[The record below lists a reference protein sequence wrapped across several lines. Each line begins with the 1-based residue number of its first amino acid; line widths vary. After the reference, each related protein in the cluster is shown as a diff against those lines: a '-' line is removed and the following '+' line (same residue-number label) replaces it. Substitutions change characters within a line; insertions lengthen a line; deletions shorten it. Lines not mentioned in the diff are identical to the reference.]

1 MPVKKATRSKAPA
14 APKKSSAAANESST
28 TTTTPSKRQFGSGAM
43 LVTAMCVTGA
53 VIVIAAHEM
62 TPGTRAASTEA
73 RPNTEVVTAQPKP
86 MVSTNIVDVSPVS
99 APKSELDASKTS
111 AANTA
116 PVTIFGCLER
126 SNDTYRLTDTDGV
139 DAPKAR
145 SWKTAFLKKGAASV
159 EVVDPSNRARLSSHV
174 GHRVGVTGTLSEKQL
189 QVRSIRKIS
198 SACTN

>member
-14 APKKSSAAANESST
+14 APKKSSAAANESSK
-28 TTTTPSKRQFGSGAM
+28 TTTPSRRQFGSGAM
-43 LVTAMCVTGA
+43 LVTAICVTGA

-62 TPGTRAASTEA
+62 TPGTRAAATDAQPS
-73 RPNTEVVTAQPKP
+73 TEVVTAPPKP
-86 MVSTNIVDVSPVS
+86 MVSTSIVDVSPVS
-99 APKSELDASKTS
+99 TTKSETEASKTS

-116 PVTIFGCLER
+116 AVTILGCLER
-126 SNDTYRLTDTDGV
+126 SNDTYRLTETDGV

-159 EVVDPSNRARLSSHV
+159 EVIDPANRVKLSSHV

-198 SACTN
+198 SSCSN

>member
-14 APKKSSAAANESST
+14 ASKKSSAAANESSKKT
-28 TTTTPSKRQFGSGAM
+28 TSPRRQFGSGAM

-53 VIVIAAHEM
+53 VIVIAAREM
-62 TPGTRAASTEA
+62 TPGTRAASTET
-73 RPNTEVVTAQPKP
+73 RPNTEAVAAQPKP
-86 MVSTNIVDVSPVS
+86 MVSTNIVDVSPVPT
-99 APKSELDASKTS
+99 PKSDADASKTS

-126 SNDTYRLTDTDGV
+126 SNETYRLTDTDGV

-159 EVVDPSNRARLSSHV
+159 EVVDPGNRARLSSHV
-174 GHRVGVTGTLSEKQL
+174 GHRVGVTGTLSDKQM

-198 SACTN
+198 SSCAS

>member
-14 APKKSSAAANESST
+14 VPKKSSAAANERS
-28 TTTTPSKRQFGSGAM
+28 TTTTPSRRQFGSGAM

-62 TPGTRAASTEA
+62 TPSTPAASTEA
-73 RPNTEVVTAQPKP
+73 RPNTEVVMAQPKP

-99 APKSELDASKTS
+99 PAKSDTEASKTS

-126 SNDTYRLTDTDGV
+126 SNDTYRLTDTDGA

-145 SWKTAFLKKGAASV
+145 SWKTVFLKKGAASV
-159 EVVDPSNRARLSSHV
+159 EVVDPSNRVRLSSHV

-198 SACTN
+198 SACSN